1 MFSYLEGNCS
11 VFRFQPFDVSALDR
25 WKISKSSEPIATTDT
40 SGSPNTKMPL
50 ILLTLWVKVNNKQ
63 RTIMLDK

>member
-1 MFSYLEGNCS
+1 MFLYLEGNCS

-25 WKISKSSEPIATTDT
+25 WKMSKSSEPIATTDT

-50 ILLTLWVKVNNKQ
+50 ILLTLWINVNNKQ
-63 RTIMLDK
+63 RTITLDK